1 MAYYETIFI
10 VRQDLSEKQV
20 EALTND
26 YTKILADN
34 GAKIARTEQWG
45 LRTLAY
51 RIRKNR
57 KGHYVMMHIDGSS
70 DAVLEM
76 ERHMGLSEDL
86 LRYMTVRMDELPTE
100 PSVMMR
106 KSSYD
111 DNKHDYN
118 KGAVA

>member
-1 MAYYETIFI
+1 MSYYETIFI

-20 EALTND
+20 ETLTGD
-26 YTKILADN
+26 LGKILAEN

-57 KGHYVMMHIDGSS
+57 KGHYVLLHIDGPHT
-70 DAVLEM
+70 AVAEM
-76 ERHMGLSEDL
+76 ERQMRLNEDIM
-86 LRYMTVRMDELPTE
+86 RYMTVRLDAIPTE

-106 KSSYD
+106 KNDYD
-111 DNKHDYN
+111 TR
-118 KGAVA
+118 GEAA